1 MSTNPKPGLTTIRR
15 GLITLLVLF
24 FVFLPGIAAADN
36 DPPFVTFT
44 GVGGRSP
51 AQAGVSPTPF
61 WWIDTTG
68 RTPGADATAF
78 GFLPFPAFQEALD
91 TLVGGGGGSLLLTA
105 PFRLRDRDELTVNF
119 LLIAQR
125 VQSLGFW
132 ASATPPEGF
141 VLLIKGGVVVAVLEN
156 LTAAGDRFYNNERTP
171 GISPADSNFTLPS
184 PGVTST
190 TSLGSGLDVTLGS
203 TRYFVDGG
211 APFCGCFVDVT
222 TKVMPGA
229 GVYQLVFG
237 LYDFVEDFP
246 GFRAALAVKSVTRVR
261 R

>member
-1 MSTNPKPGLTTIRR
+1 MTTGLTAIRR
-15 GLITLLVLF
+15 VLVASLVLCLVSF
-24 FVFLPGIAAADN
+24 PGIATADD
-36 DPPFVTFT
+36 DPPFVTIT

-51 AQAGVSPTPF
+51 AQAGVSTTPF

-68 RTPGADATAF
+68 RTPGIDASAF
-78 GFLPFPAFQEALD
+78 GFVPFPAFQEALD
-91 TLVGGGGGSLLLTA
+91 ILVGGGGGSLLLTA

-119 LLIAQR
+119 LLMSQR
-125 VQSLGFW
+125 LQSLGSW

-141 VLLIKGGVVVAVLEN
+141 VLLIKSGVVVAVLEN

-171 GISPADSNFTLPS
+171 GIPPADSNFTLPS

-203 TRYFVDGG
+203 TRYFEDGG
-211 APFCGCFVDVT
+211 APFCGCFVDVS
-222 TKVMPGA
+222 TKIMPGA
-229 GVYQLVFG
+229 GVYQLLFG
-237 LYDFVEDFP
+237 LYDFVEDLP